1 MILFSTILKIK
12 DALTKEQF
20 IDTVIEWNNSST
32 YKENIVSGV
41 NADGK
46 CSGRYGTDN
55 LSMEFVEYPEANI
68 LAVRH
73 EKITGGD
80 VIWDT
85 DFIVNFN
92 ERNISIRLDRTYG
105 EDAVVMNGAFSTPH
119 FISLLIEKGY
129 LADDHGL
136 PVLRTPIELTDSDA
150 ELFADIEKT
159 IENYQLPIIYI
170 AKTFDD
176 ENPLDVKLLASRLKG
191 AAHVLVEKDKTS
203 CKECIR
209 LCGET
214 KENFGAVR
222 IYYPAKTMPRK
233 RFLYRS
239 KSGNAAHRLENV
251 VRHVVQYRNTQK
263 LSILYT
269 WNGVTNTVLGNNLD
283 RQMSKRLET
292 EAEINQ
298 VYEVFDEDLKSMQR
312 KLSELAKANESL
324 ILENSI
330 LRAKLNA
337 TGSLP
342 IVYQGEEEDFYPD
355 EIKDMILEIL
365 DRTFNNV
372 ERPSRRADV
381 LEDILQ
387 NNTYQHLGED
397 RKDRVKNL
405 FKGYTT
411 LSSAMKQELMNLGI
425 TIADDGKHY
434 KLTYH
439 NDPRY
444 MVTIGKTPS
453 DRRAGSNNAAL
464 VNKIML

>member
-20 IDTVIEWNNSST
+20 IDTVIEWNNSSAYT
-32 YKENIVSGV
+32 ENIVSGV

-92 ERNISIRLDRTYG
+92 EGNISIRLDRTYG

-176 ENPLDVKLLASRLKG
+176 QNPLDVKLLASRLKG

-214 KENFGAVR
+214 KETFGAVR

-453 DRRAGSNNAAL
+453 DKRAGNNNAAL